1 MVLAFLISTG
11 ILLQIKAPEYDK
23 MFLSLFYLGFG
34 VLKCWL
40 ESERKVIVS
49 LLLLSLIWNISVI
62 LSQDVGTILLKSCC
76 HGLCKILNTA
86 ETLRFPYDL
95 RMFLS
100 QNVD

>member
-62 LSQDVGTILLKSCC
+62 LSQDVGAILLKSCC
-76 HGLCKILNTA
+76 CRNITWAL
-86 ETLRFPYDL
+86 
-95 RMFLS
+95 
-100 QNVD
+100 